1 MHYYL
6 DIQEQI
12 TNIMKKF
19 TSNDLKH
26 QIFKSLLWSIA
37 IFFHIIK
44 LNLCILYLIKRI
56 QINSIF

>member
-26 QIFKSLLWSIA
+26 QPNDSYLTDIRDGSI
-37 IFFHIIK
+37 
-44 LNLCILYLIKRI
+44 
-56 QINSIF
+56 